1 MYQHATVEGVDFV
14 TSVDVLKK
22 EWFERFDS
30 VVAQNGNGPSSNL
43 QCLEHC
49 QALCCPRVG
58 MRDMEREKIAS
69 PIVVLLPFEMEYL
82 IEKVPTTADVFRQW
96 PIEYTPDLI
105 VNIGL
110 LDLGKPCPFLNEN
123 RMCGIHQH
131 NPIDCRTFPALPFQ
145 GLFGELEWTFAEN
158 CPSLHRLN
166 LAFVDNIR
174 ELWGNL
180 FPHIPN
186 SWWDLYAFADH
197 WTGWPPHGVADDAT

>member
-1 MYQHATVEGVDFV
+1 MVHNVAIEGVDFV
-14 TSVDVLKK
+14 TSIDVLKK

-30 VVAQNGNGPSSNL
+30 VVAQNGNSPSSNL
-43 QCLEHC
+43 QCLDHC

-82 IEKVPTTADVFRQW
+82 IEKVPTTAEVFRQW
-96 PIEYTPDLI
+96 PIEYTPDLT

-110 LDLGKPCPFLNEN
+110 LDLGKPCPFLKEN
-123 RMCGIHQH
+123 RMCGIHKH

-145 GLFGELEWTFAEN
+145 GLFGELEWAFAEN

-166 LAFVDNIR
+166 LAFVDNIK

-197 WTGWPPHGVADDAT
+197 WTGWSPHSVADDAT